1 MLCFTVMFTTQR
13 THDHEGLL
21 SGAAAAQCVPVFV
34 FDPEALAA
42 EGPVTVSARLH
53 TQLPTCIRRLATR
66 GHCYSLT
73 HRCAMLHRQHMYTTR

>member
-1 MLCFTVMFTTQR
+1 MLFVMFTQR

-21 SGAAAAQCVPVFV
+21 SGAAAAQCVPIFV

-53 TQLPTCIRRLATR
+53 TQLPAAFVDLQLVGVNLRLQALLI
-66 GHCYSLT
+66 H
-73 HRCAMLHRQHMYTTR
+73 